1 MECQLLLGDFIFSLS
16 DFPGTSED
24 ATSQL
29 LANILNVENVPQI
42 SYKSSSE
49 TPHQSSNFLR
59 VIPSN
64 TDQIQVIMD
73 LVKYFKWQ
81 YVSVIAS
88 DDELGRQNVDRF
100 SAKMKNNGNCVAF
113 QYLFNTD
120 QTENC
125 LSKIFDN
132 LRSLSKASSVVIL
145 WSDTR
150 VGLKVIQKMK
160 NLNITWILSW
170 PDPFPYRFYPSLT
183 GSINIILKDEPI
195 ENFNIHRRSLDCND
209 TSRNFWL
216 GEYWRALGFCLGTSN
231 KSSTDQP
238 HEINDNYNQDVM
250 ATVYAISH
258 GLHKLLNCSNTSC
271 PGKYDHIN
279 YELLVNYTKNAKFR
293 IPSSLIDYDM
303 KYPVATR
310 SYNVMQYHQFVY
322 RSQTRLR
329 PLKIGEWHGNEQKML
344 INPDE
349 VQWKDNI
356 RPTAKCSEDCLPGQ
370 RRIDG
375 SSACCW
381 KCVQCEEDTITRIG
395 NQFQCQKCLEIEI
408 SNENR
413 TRCILLTNDLVSVA
427 GKRGVVLMSVA
438 ILGAVSNLIIIAIFI
453 KYWETP
459 IVKSS
464 SREMSMIQLMMFLLM
479 FCSSILYYLELTPF
493 ICKVQMLVFG
503 TVNSSILSFI
513 VIKTYRLLCVFKE
526 VRFSKVSKYLKNKY
540 QIPFGFIPIILQVIF
555 QLIWFYIFP
564 VKVFIQK
571 YRHKKY
577 FINYCSFDATDI
589 FDKETLL
596 YTLIGYIMFLSVV
609 SGVMAFRARKLPQRF
624 NEAQFIWYAMFA
636 LCSKWVLALLVYLS
650 SKESNRAF
658 IFIISS
664 LIITMGL
671 LFILYGYKVG
681 IMICYPKLN
690 SKEYFKELSRHAVVT
705 TYVQDG
711 HIYNGHRKSTVS
723 VIQFDFDG
731 MFDEYKKRMERV
743 SKRVSRRLSKK
754 EKGSA
759 KGSHRNKSEKRHFG
773 SRKNSQR
780 ETELVIL
787 SDGETNVASL
797 QQSSDKKMD
806 RTDLRKIDLS
816 KDVVL
821 NRNRLELET
830 PGDPSRGKDS
840 IVSSNSVA
848 LLIPPDG
855 QIDHVQIEALVPE

>member
-1 MECQLLLGDFIFSLS
+1 M
-16 DFPGTSED
+16 
-24 ATSQL
+24 
-29 LANILNVENVPQI
+29 LNVESVPQI
-42 SYKSSSE
+42 SYKSSSK

-64 TDQIQVIMD
+64 VDQIQVIVD
-73 LVKYFKWQ
+73 LVNYFKWQ
-81 YVSVIAS
+81 YVSVIAN
-88 DDELGRQNVDRF
+88 DDELGRQNVDHF
-100 SAKMKNNGNCVAF
+100 SAKMKNNGNCIAF
-113 QYLFNTD
+113 QHLFNTD

-132 LRSLSKASSVVIL
+132 LQRLSKASSVVIL
-145 WSDTR
+145 WCDTR
-150 VGLKVIQKMK
+150 VGLKVIQRMK
-160 NLNITWILSW
+160 TLNITWILSW
-170 PDPFPYRFYPSLT
+170 PDAFPYRCYPSLA
-183 GSINIILKDEPI
+183 GSINIVLKNEPI

-209 TSRNFWL
+209 TSKNFWL
-216 GEYWRALGFCLGTSN
+216 AKYWRALGFCLETSN
-231 KSSTDQP
+231 KSSTGQP

-279 YELLVNYTKNAKFR
+279 YKLLVNYIKGAKFR

-303 KYPVATR
+303 KYPVANR
-310 SYNVMQYHQFVY
+310 SYDVIQYQFIH
-322 RSQTRLR
+322 RLQTRLI
-329 PLKIGEWHGNEQKML
+329 PMKIGEWYGNAQKIL
-344 INPDE
+344 ITPDQ
-349 VQWKDNI
+349 VKWKGNMK
-356 RPTAKCSEDCLPGQ
+356 PTAKCSEDCLPGQ

-375 SSACCW
+375 SSDCCW
-381 KCVQCEEDTITRIG
+381 KCVQCEEDKITRIG
-395 NQFQCQKCLEIEI
+395 NQLQCQKCLEIEI

-413 TRCILLTNDLVSVA
+413 TRCILLRNGLISVA
-427 GKRGVVLMSVA
+427 GKRGIILMSVA
-438 ILGAVSNLIIIAIFI
+438 ILGAVSNLVIIAIFI
-453 KYWETP
+453 RYWGTP

-479 FCSSILYYLELTPF
+479 FCSSTLYYLELTPF
-493 ICKVQMLVFG
+493 ICEVQMLVFG

-540 QIPFGFIPIILQVIF
+540 QIPFGFIPIVLQVIF

-564 VKVFIQK
+564 VQVFVQK
-571 YRHKKY
+571 YRNQRY
-577 FINYCSFDATDI
+577 FVHYCSFDATDI
-589 FDKETLL
+589 FDKDTLL

-664 LIITMGL
+664 LITTMGL

-681 IMICYPKLN
+681 IMIFYSKLN
-690 SKEYFKELSRHAVVT
+690 SKEYFKELSKHAVVT

-711 HIYNGHRKSTVS
+711 HIYNGHRRGTVS

-743 SKRVSRRLSKK
+743 SKRVGGRLSKK
-754 EKGSA
+754 AKGSA
-759 KGSHRNKSEKRHFG
+759 KGSHVNKSEARHFG
-773 SRKNSQR
+773 SRKNSQK

-787 SDGETNVASL
+787 SDAETKISSL
-797 QQSSDKKMD
+797 QQSSDEKMD
-806 RTDLRKIDLS
+806 LTYLRQIDLN
-816 KDVVL
+816 KDVIS
-821 NRNRLELET
+821 NRSSLELET
-830 PGDPSRGKDS
+830 PEDPYRGKDS
-840 IVSSNSVA
+840 IVSISSVA
-848 LLIPPDG
+848 LLILPDERT
-855 QIDHVQIEALVPE
+855 DHVQVEATVAD